1 MTYRLALLSGEVDNF
16 KMEIEISSDAT
27 FLELNN
33 LIINKLGY
41 SPNEMTSFFMCDDQW
56 ERYQEITLI
65 EMDTSSDEDTY
76 TMENTRIEEFL
87 VDEGDKMFYVFDTL
101 NDRGFYVSL
110 REVKY
115 EECGEPRC
123 TKLTGK
129 APKQINMEEFLN
141 PKSSKKKGKGGDIMD
156 DDDFYGSDGYNDDE
170 LDMESFSEVDM
181 SEIDI

>member
-16 KMEIEISSDAT
+16 KMEIEIASDAT
-27 FLELNN
+27 FMQLNN
-33 LIINKLGY
+33 LIITKLDY

-76 TMENTRIEEFL
+76 TMENTRLEEFM
-87 VDEGDKMFYVFDTL
+87 VDEGDKMFFVFDSL
-101 NDRGFYVSL
+101 NDRGFYMSL

-115 EECGEPRC
+115 DNCPEPRC

-129 APKQINMEEFLN
+129 APKQIKMEEFLN
-141 PKSSKKKGKGGDIMD
+141 PTAKKGRSSIMD
-156 DDDFYGSDGYNDDE
+156 EDDFYGSDGYNDDE
-170 LDMESFSEVDM
+170 LDMEDGFSEVDM

>member
-1 MTYRLALLSGEVDNF
+1 MTYRLALLSSEVDNF
-16 KMEIEISSDAT
+16 KMEIEIASDAT
-27 FLELNN
+27 FMELNN
-33 LIINKLGY
+33 LIVNKLGY
-41 SPNEMTSFFMCDDQW
+41 SHNEMTSFFMCDDQW

-76 TMENTRIEEFL
+76 TMENTRLEEFM

-115 EECGEPRC
+115 EDCPEAHC
-123 TKLTGK
+123 TKLIGK

-141 PKSSKKKGKGGDIMD
+141 SSNKNSKKNSIMD
-156 DDDFYGSDGYNDDE
+156 DEDFYGSDGYNDDE
-170 LDMESFSEVDM
+170 LDMDSFSEVDM